1 MNRKELLESKEYWVA
16 KIQQELYEKLTEYM
30 EVNNLSKTQLA
41 EQLNFSKGYISQ
53 LLNGDFDHKI
63 SKLVELSLA
72 IDRVPSVHLS
82 TPLSDY
88 IKMDTMLERQ
98 KETFHVIDNTVF
110 NTLYKN
116 IASENTLRLAEK
128 ESKLALA

>member
-72 IDRVPSVHLS
+72 IDKVPSVNLDI
-82 TPLSDY
+82 PLSEY
-88 IKMDTMLERQ
+88 IATDKSMERH
-98 KETFHVIDNTVF
+98 KETFHFVDAKLLTSS
-110 NTLYKN
+110 YKN
-116 IASENTLRLAEK
+116 ISSKNVLTLSEK
-128 ESKLALA
+128 EPKLDIA